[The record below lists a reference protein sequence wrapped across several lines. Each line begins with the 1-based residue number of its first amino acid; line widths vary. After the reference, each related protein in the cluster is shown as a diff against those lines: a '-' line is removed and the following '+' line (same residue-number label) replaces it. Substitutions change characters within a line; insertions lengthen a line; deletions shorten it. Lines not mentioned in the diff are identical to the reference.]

1 MLGDNIKYLRL
12 QKGFSQEY
20 IAEQL
25 GYKSYT
31 TIQKWES
38 GVAEPPLKKLKEL
51 AILLN
56 ADINDMTNKDL
67 KWESFQGHSGRH
79 ELTSKRLRL
88 AMSNANITAQEL
100 SIRSGVSKASISQ
113 YVNSSHKP
121 SHISS
126 EKMAPVLNVSP
137 LWLMGFDV
145 PIKESPPSLSEG
157 TAMNVG
163 QFIKKLRNDRGMT
176 LEEFGDK
183 LGVGKSTVRKWETG
197 MIANMRLDKVER
209 IAHVFNVPLTAFFES
224 YSMHNVENNST
235 VLTLGDIIKKYR
247 DENSL
252 SMDDFSL
259 KSGISKSYISL
270 LEKNRQP
277 KTGKNIAPSIQC
289 IRQAAEGMNMSFYDL
304 FSILDGIPKENSL
317 ILSDREKEL
326 ILNYRCLI
334 NEDKKMVERMIA
346 YSAKMQA
353 LNLTEDSR

>member
-12 QKGFSQEY
+12 QKGLSQEC
-20 IAEQL
+20 IAEHL

-67 KWESFQGHSGRH
+67 KGESFQGHSGRH

-113 YVNSSHKP
+113 YVNGSHKP

-126 EKMAPVLNVSP
+126 EKIAPVLNVNP

-145 PIKESPPSLSEG
+145 PIKESTPSLSEG

-183 LGVGKSTVRKWETG
+183 IGVGKSTVRKWETG
-197 MIANMRLDKVER
+197 MIANMRLDKVEK

-224 YSMHNVENNST
+224 SSMHNVENNST
-235 VLTLGDIIKKYR
+235 VLTLGDIIKERRKSLKLSADDVAKALGVSRATIYR
-247 DENSL
+247 YENAEIKKIPTSMLEPLATVLKCSPSYLIGWNSPENDMDVSL
-252 SMDDFSL
+252 SD
-259 KSGISKSYISL
+259 
-270 LEKNRQP
+270 E
-277 KTGKNIAPSIQC
+277 
-289 IRQAAEGMNMSFYDL
+289 
-304 FSILDGIPKENSL
+304 
-317 ILSDREKEL
+317 EKEL
-326 ILNYRCLI
+326 VLTYRRLNT
-334 NEDKKMVERMIA
+334 EDKDMIKRILA
-346 YSAKMQA
+346 YSSK
-353 LNLTEDSR
+353 LSTKNKS